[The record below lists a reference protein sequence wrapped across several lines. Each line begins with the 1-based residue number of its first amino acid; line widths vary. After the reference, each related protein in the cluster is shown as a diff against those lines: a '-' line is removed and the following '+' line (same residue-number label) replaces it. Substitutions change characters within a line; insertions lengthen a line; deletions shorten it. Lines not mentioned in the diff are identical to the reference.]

1 MEMNTYT
8 TLPDLLTPDQ
18 AATYLNMSTEYV
30 YKAIKRGTIKAR
42 KLGNK
47 WRIQKAEIKRLT
59 TLEEKESNG

>member
-1 MEMNTYT
+1 MEITEYAS
-8 TLPDLLTPDQ
+8 LPDLLTPDQ

-30 YKAIKRGTIKAR
+30 YKSIKRGTIHAR

-59 TLEEKESNG
+59 TLEEKE